1 MQRKS
6 PGRQNTRT
14 PSTYILAY
22 SCLTGIEDDKTKSEA
37 KLSCLS
43 MKKRKLNNTYVSYQ
57 LPPTI
62 YPNMSN
68 AVKAKHKGKQA
79 TRDTGPYEEQPKFT
93 F

>member
-1 MQRKS
+1 MSLTTS
-6 PGRQNTRT
+6 PH
-14 PSTYILAY
+14 
-22 SCLTGIEDDKTKSEA
+22 
-37 KLSCLS
+37 
-43 MKKRKLNNTYVSYQ
+43 
-57 LPPTI
+57 TI